1 MSNRTL
7 LRRALLAG
15 FAGSLFTP
23 VVVVH
28 AQSTVPAADTPTE
41 LPPIVVT
48 GEVVGAQ
55 AQESPRPLTVL
66 VGEQLK
72 NSTVT
77 SVRDLTAFAPNLT
90 VADAN
95 GDRTPRFAIRGLR
108 ENNFAAGESAVGLYI
123 DDVPYTDMSSRDAWL
138 YDIASVEILRGPQ
151 GTFYGAA
158 RPGGLI
164 NITTRQPGNQW
175 RGEGHVSYG
184 NYDAL
189 AVDAGVSGP
198 VVKDKLFLSLSGIY
212 AERDGYFDNTF
223 LGTNPDDR
231 QTLSGRMQLRYQP
244 TEQWD
249 FAVIAS
255 GNQYRDGYVPSVDI
269 FAEDAFEVQ
278 RDFDGYADTDSYN
291 LAFKAAYEQEKFR
304 GVSVTSYRDW
314 QQDLLQDYDFS
325 PFPIRQGFTK
335 PELQQVA
342 QELRFHSTDQDAVVK
357 WTGGAYFA
365 DQELNGDSGTI
376 ELQPL
381 ASLPGV
387 PPPIANRTTYEQTG
401 QNYAVFGQAAY
412 RFAERFEV
420 TGGLRYDYDDRQMTR
435 SHALETVFGNFPAA
449 PDADVSDNW
458 DSLQPRVRFACDI
471 TPTSTFYAT
480 VARGYQS
487 GGFNPSTDVPSQ
499 ISYDKSESWT
509 YELGTKSVCIDDTL
523 VINAAIFYTD
533 TDDYQ
538 VFRPADPF
546 GNYELINAES
556 ALALGGEVELIYTP
570 IERLELNLGFGYT
583 HAEFDEFI
591 DPVSGADYGGNEIN
605 FVPELTTTIGAQY
618 TCSFGLMTRVET
630 QIVGDTWFDEAN
642 TVKQQAYAVLNARIG
657 YERDN
662 FGIYLFG
669 KNLTDQRYYSN
680 ALDFGA
686 DYGGGFFGTP
696 GDPVTYGVSIM
707 GRF

>member
-1 MSNRTL
+1 MLNRTQ
-7 LRRALLAG
+7 LRRSLLAG
-15 FAGSLFTP
+15 FAGSLFVP
-23 VVVVH
+23 LPGR
-28 AQSTVPAADTPTE
+28 AQSATATDLIE

-48 GEVVGAQ
+48 GEVVGAE

-66 VGEQLK
+66 GSEQLK
-72 NSTVT
+72 NSTIT
-77 SVRDLTAFAPNLT
+77 SVRDLTAYAPNLT

-138 YDIASVEILRGPQ
+138 YDISDVEILRGPQ

-164 NITTRQPGNQW
+164 NITTRQPGNHW
-175 RGEGHVSYG
+175 RGQGNVSYG

-189 AVDAGVSGP
+189 SVDAGVSAP
-198 VVKDKLFLSLSGIY
+198 IVKDQLFFSLSGIY

-231 QTLSGRMQLRYQP
+231 ETLSGRVQLRYKP
-244 TEQWD
+244 SEPWD

-255 GNQYRDGYVPSVDI
+255 GNRYRDGFIPSVDI
-269 FAEDAFEVQ
+269 TAPDPFVVQ
-278 RDFDGYADTDSYN
+278 RDFDGHADTDSYN

-304 GVSVTSYRDW
+304 GVSVTTYRDW
-314 QQDLLQDYDFS
+314 QQDILQDYDFS

-335 PELQQVA
+335 PELQQIA
-342 QELRFHSTDQDAVVK
+342 QELRFHSNDQDAALK
-357 WTGGAYFA
+357 WTGGGYFA
-365 DQELNGDSGTI
+365 DQELNGDSGSI

-387 PPPIANRTTYEQTG
+387 PPPIVNRTVYEQSG
-401 QNYAVFGQAAY
+401 QNYALFGQAAY
-412 RFAERFEV
+412 RFAERYEV
-420 TGGLRYDYDDRQMTR
+420 TGGLRYDYDDRHMTR
-435 SHALETVFGNFPAA
+435 SHALETAFGNFPTTA
-449 PDADVSDNW
+449 DADVSDSW
-458 DSLQPRVRFACDI
+458 DSFQPRVRFACDI
-471 TPTSTFYAT
+471 TPKSTFYAT

-487 GGFNPSTDVPSQ
+487 GGFNPSSDVPAQ

-509 YELGTKSVCIDDTL
+509 YELGTKSICIDDTL
-523 VINAAIFYTD
+523 VINAALFYTD

-538 VFRPADPF
+538 VFRPSDPF
-546 GNYELINAES
+546 GNYQLINAD
-556 ALALGGEVELIYTP
+556 AAYAMGGEVEVVYTP
-570 IERLELNLGFGYT
+570 VERLQFNAGFGYT
-583 HAEFDEFI
+583 YAKFDNFV
-591 DPVSGADYGGNEIN
+591 DPISSADYSGNRIN

-630 QIVGDTWFDEAN
+630 QIVGATYFDEAN
-642 TVKQQAYAVLNARIG
+642 TVKQQAYAVLNARVG

-669 KNLTDQRYYSN
+669 KNLTDERYFSN

-686 DYGGGFFGTP
+686 DFGGGFFGTP
-696 GDPVTYGVSIM
+696 GDPVTYGIAVM